1 MRITEARQQCAYDQG
16 SALAYIMRQITP
28 ASLLDPEKCSLRP
41 PSTVLRRRCFMLSS
55 VLPVWWPCRT
65 PATEKR
71 GTLAGF
77 HLQCAGAD
85 VGCTFGWYAFD
96 DILPPHTTSPITMC
110 ESGSS
115 GRTEQS
121 EMRSRVCVC
130 LTVAL
135 AQASPKVYKDQQET
149 RRLAEDE
156 TQG

>member
-1 MRITEARQQCAYDQG
+1 
-16 SALAYIMRQITP
+16 MRQITP
-28 ASLLDPEKCSLRP
+28 ASMLDPEKCSLRP

-55 VLPVWWPCRT
+55 VLRVCWPRRT
-65 PATEKR
+65 PVTEKH
-71 GTLAGF
+71 GTVQQRARF

-85 VGCTFGWYAFD
+85 VGCTFGWYARLD
-96 DILPPHTTSPITMC
+96 EILPPHTTSPITMYEGGPC
-110 ESGSS
+110 

-121 EMRSRVCVC
+121 EMRSCVCVC
-130 LTVAL
+130 LTVVL